1 MAPAVAN
8 PKKVLMQVNKYVHP
22 CERIPGQ
29 IKPQDIDK
37 FESDYQ
43 LDTNER
49 VKDYLQQ
56 FDDIL
61 ITKFVGSPNGNKTR
75 IKRFKA
81 EYLPDQGCDSEDEE
95 ELAYTMFI
103 DDIQDIRSMVTR
115 FLHDTL
121 SGLIVAEKKFAQE
134 RDFFSEKITQA

>member
-1 MAPAVAN
+1 
-8 PKKVLMQVNKYVHP
+8 MQVNKYVHP

-37 FESDYQ
+37 FEADYQ

-49 VKDYLQQ
+49 VKDYLKQ

-61 ITKFVGSPNGNKTR
+61 ITKFVGSPNGSKTR

-103 DDIQDIRSMVTR
+103 DDVQDIRSMVTR

-134 RDFFSEKITQA
+134 RDFFSEKISQA

>member
-103 DDIQDIRSMVTR
+103 DDIQDIRKMVT
-115 FLHDTL
+115 
-121 SGLIVAEKKFAQE
+121 
-134 RDFFSEKITQA
+134 